1 MLHLLQIAIMDKI
14 NLKLQKILD
23 VTGLDIKTFSKVL
36 KCDYVK
42 MKRMLE
48 AKDDITFDFI
58 NNILNTFNEI
68 NPTWLMLDK
77 GEVLLKPFSKK
88 KYLKF
93 TNPIQKT
100 DENQLHNDIAN
111 RLIQIRN
118 ILGQNQTEF
127 AHNLEVRRQKIVA
140 VESLRNSPSIYL
152 IYNLV
157 RKYQVRFS
165 FLFFGE
171 GSPFSVT
178 GNNNLSLNEELLS
191 LIKKL
196 KITQ

>member
-1 MLHLLQIAIMDKI
+1 MTKI
-14 NLKLQKILD
+14 NLKVQKILD
-23 VTGLDIKTFSKVL
+23 VTGLDIKTFSRVL

-48 AKDDITFDFI
+48 GKDDITFDFI
-58 NNILNTFNEI
+58 NNILNTFREI

-77 GEVLLKPFSKK
+77 GETLSKPFDKN

-93 TNPIQKT
+93 STPVQKT
-100 DENQLHNDIAN
+100 DENQLHNDITK
-111 RLIQIRN
+111 RLIQVRN
-118 ILGQNQTEF
+118 MLGQNQTEF
-127 AHNLEVRRQKIVA
+127 ASNLEVRRQKIVA

-157 RKYQVRFS
+157 RRYQVRFG

-171 GSPFSVT
+171 GSPFRVT
-178 GNNNLSLNEELLS
+178 NRDKSDVNEEILS
-191 LIKKL
+191 LIRKL
-196 KITQ
+196 KIT